1 MKKAVSLLLAL
12 TTVFTLCG
20 CGSSKKAFNISNDA
34 YNKITEA
41 YEITEDFGSDIY
53 EAWRLAINEKKS
65 VKGSGTKY
73 LAEELSLTEDELNEG
88 VAVALAEIYGEN
100 WNELDDTEKNKY
112 RDAAESRY
120 IFTNFSDDL
129 FSFCVKCVV
138 CAYKANGEIDKA
150 QVTLDEAKSLMK
162 EMSAKYS
169 DYEHYPNLKGYYT
182 TTKSFFDFC
191 QNPTG
196 SFEQLVETINSYKN
210 EARDYKADL
219 DYIFED

>member
-41 YEITEDFGSDIY
+41 YEITEAFGSDIY

-150 QVTLDEAKSLMK
+150 QVTLDEAKSFMK